1 MSPPVALEIHSLNS
15 FELTADGQYLMFKG
29 NQPIAL
35 HYSVMHEL
43 LAALSNAI
51 GWSQRVRRKKDD
63 MKFAMPCEA
72 WAIGGDKV
80 ESSHLVLTFRL
91 PGGAELSFRMYR
103 IDAHHMT
110 EVLSLVTG
118 LTSVKETSCS
128 KLQYCVSH

>member
-29 NQPIAL
+29 NQPEVIAL

-43 LAALSNAI
+43 LAALSHAI

-72 WAIGGDKV
+72 WAIGGYKD

-91 PGGAELSFRMYR
+91 PGGAELSFRMHR
-103 IDAHHMT
+103 AEARHMT
-110 EVLSLVTG
+110 E
-118 LTSVKETSCS
+118 
-128 KLQYCVSH
+128 